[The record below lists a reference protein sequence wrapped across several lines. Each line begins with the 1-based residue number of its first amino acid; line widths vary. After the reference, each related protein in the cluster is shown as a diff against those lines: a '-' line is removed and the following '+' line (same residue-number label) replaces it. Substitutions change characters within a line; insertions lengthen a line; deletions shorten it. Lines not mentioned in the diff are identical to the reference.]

1 MIDITILLLYVIT
14 RLGRFSLLTYN
25 LERRG
30 KTSLYESLYHFIKSD
45 ILSGKLK
52 SGEKLPSKRG
62 LAQHL
67 KISVITVENAYAQLI
82 AEGYVFA
89 LEKSGYFVSRVE
101 EAVKSVKKP
110 VFSEERTEQKEY
122 FMDFQKNSVFSEI
135 FPFSV
140 WAKTMREI
148 ILLHDKKLLA
158 PVEHNGSRE
167 LREAVAFYLYHSRGM
182 TVNPEH
188 IIIGAGTEYLYNL
201 ITQLLGRDKIY
212 AVENPG
218 YTKIAKIYGINGI
231 SREHISLDAE
241 GLSVS
246 ALCKTKSDVVHI
258 SPAHHYPTGIV
269 MPIGRRQSL
278 LRWANEKD
286 GRYILEDDYDSE
298 FRFAGKPI
306 ETMFGIDGGEK
317 VIYINTFS
325 KTIAPSIRI
334 SYMVLP
340 AHLFE
345 KYKKEMDFYSCTVPS
360 FEQYTLAKFIM
371 NGSFEKHINRTK
383 KMYRQ
388 RRDCVISAIKES
400 PFTDI
405 VTINE
410 EKAGLHFLMKIKT
423 DVSDS
428 ELKRQAEREDIRL
441 AFMSDYLFLPD
452 KKYEHI
458 LIINYSGIDLSRL
471 KETLSRLYGILKT
484 PEI

>member
-1 MIDITILLLYVIT
+1 MCYYQIGAI
-14 RLGRFSLLTYN
+14 GLLTYN
-25 LERRG
+25 LERKG

-52 SGEKLPSKRG
+52 ADEKLPSKRG
-62 LAQHL
+62 FAQHL

-82 AEGYVFA
+82 AEGYVYA
-89 LEKSGYFVSRVE
+89 LEKKGYFVSRVE

-110 VFSEERTEQKEY
+110 VYEENKAEQKEY

-148 ILLHDKKLLA
+148 ILEHDKKLLA

-167 LREAVAFYLYHSRGM
+167 LRDAVAYYLYHYRGM
-182 TVNPEH
+182 SVNPEH

-231 SREHISLDAE
+231 MCEHISLDAH
-241 GLSVS
+241 GLSVN

-278 LRWANEKD
+278 LKWANEKD

-298 FRFAGKPI
+298 FRFVGKPI
-306 ETMFGIDGGEK
+306 EAMFGTDGVEK

-334 SYMVLP
+334 SYMILP

-360 FEQYTLAKFIM
+360 FEQYTLARFIM

-383 KMYRQ
+383 IMYRQ

-410 EKAGLHFLMKIKT
+410 EKAGLHFLMKINT
-423 DVSDS
+423 DIPDA
-428 ELKRQAEREDIRL
+428 ELKHRAEKEGVRL
-441 AFMSDYLFLPD
+441 VFMSDYLFLPD
-452 KKYEHI
+452 NRYDHI

-471 KETLSRLYGILKT
+471 KEALSRLYGILKA
-484 PEI
+484 PDNQDKSFRVLV